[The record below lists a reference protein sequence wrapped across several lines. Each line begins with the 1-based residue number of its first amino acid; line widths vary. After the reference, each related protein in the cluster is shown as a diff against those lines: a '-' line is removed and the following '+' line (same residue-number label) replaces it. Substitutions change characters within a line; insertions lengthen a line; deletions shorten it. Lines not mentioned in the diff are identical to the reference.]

1 MEQGLVPSAKASLES
16 TVDLMQKARACL
28 VCHARQ
34 RRVPVTSMTS
44 LRPAGRLLQHHPGA
58 PPPPPPG
65 APDTSDPEPRA
76 RLPPPHP
83 SPGARK
89 AARQPAA
96 GARARGAVAL
106 RRHRAGLHSGL
117 RHRGAVYQPALP
129 SAAPRVRPCSPAP
142 HRHGPLPRLRRLAAA
157 PAPAPVRG
165 AASRYLGVRIRELQ
179 RAFRLRIVLCH
190 VDVEDP
196 AKPLLEASPLPYL
209 LPHAGAAGGAW
220 AAGCALAVSAPVA
233 APPSP
238 GQQGGGAERVFPH
251 LRLEPPGGGALP
263 GELQGPHA
271 ALRPR
276 RAPART
282 LHRSRPA
289 AALPPRVCGA
299 PFPPAESFWP
309 SEVRRRRWQVLE
321 GRTADS
327 IRGHTERDY
336 LSRITATLTAVRGI
350 NRMDVL
356 TLGSRFG
363 SLVGFCELRPNKPV
377 AGHPEPAPSQRR
389 QGGWAGL
396 RHRGRPYQAG
406 ILAAGPEALSV
417 CPGIGPTKVTPSP
430 GPPAGRPLRGS
441 HLSGTEA
448 RPCPGE
454 AAAGRAERPAAAR
467 ACACPCSWRR
477 RRGWRGGFNKP

>member
-1 MEQGLVPSAKASLES
+1 M
-16 TVDLMQKARACL
+16 
-28 VCHARQ
+28 
-34 RRVPVTSMTS
+34 
-44 LRPAGRLLQHHPGA
+44 
-58 PPPPPPG
+58 
-65 APDTSDPEPRA
+65 
-76 RLPPPHP
+76 
-83 SPGARK
+83 
-89 AARQPAA
+89 
-96 GARARGAVAL
+96 
-106 RRHRAGLHSGL
+106 
-117 RHRGAVYQPALP
+117 
-129 SAAPRVRPCSPAP
+129 
-142 HRHGPLPRLRRLAAA
+142 
-157 PAPAPVRG
+157 
-165 AASRYLGVRIRELQ
+165 
-179 RAFRLRIVLCH
+179 
-190 VDVEDP
+190 
-196 AKPLLEASPLPYL
+196 
-209 LPHAGAAGGAW
+209 
-220 AAGCALAVSAPVA
+220 SAPVA

-299 PFPPAESFWP
+299 SFPPAESFRP
-309 SEVRRRRWQVLE
+309 SEVRRCRSQVLE

-396 RHRGRPYQAG
+396 KAPRPALPGWHPGRRTGSLVRLPRHRPNQGD
-406 ILAAGPEALSV
+406 SV
-417 CPGIGPTKVTPSP
+417 
-430 GPPAGRPLRGS
+430 
-441 HLSGTEA
+441 A
-448 RPCPGE
+448 RPPGRE
-454 AAAGRAERPAAAR
+454 ATAGVPTE
-467 ACACPCSWRR
+467 WD
-477 RRGWRGGFNKP
+477 